1 MRRIFDLPYLL
12 LVLTPLFWA
21 GNFLV
26 GRGVAETVPPVG
38 LAFWRWAV
46 GLLII
51 LPFAWPQIRRDWP
64 VYRANWPIILVLSIL
79 GVSCFNTMLY
89 VGVAQTEAFNGSL
102 IQSTMPVW
110 IAVLS
115 FLFFRDRPGRWQ
127 IAGIIVSLTGVATII
142 MRGDPTNISDLT
154 FNPGDVWVLV
164 AVICYG
170 GYSAL
175 LRRRPAVGPL
185 GFLAMTFIVGDIVL
199 APFYAYEML
208 VVERFVPLNGTALAS
223 VLYVSL
229 FASVLA
235 YMFWNRGIELIG
247 ANRAGVF
254 IHLVPAFVAIGAV
267 TILDEHPQLFHAAGI
282 VLILCGVFLTTRK
295 ARAVA

>member
-1 MRRIFDLPYLL
+1 MRRLFDLPYLL

-26 GRGVAETVPPVG
+26 GRMVHETVPPVG

-51 LPFAWPQIRRDWP
+51 LPFAWSQLRRDLP
-64 VYRANWPIILVLSIL
+64 VYRANWPVILVLSVL

-89 VGVAQTEAFNGSL
+89 VGVARTEALNGSL

-115 FLFFRDRPGRWQ
+115 FLLFRDRPGPWQ
-127 IAGIIVSLTGVATII
+127 VAGILVSLAGVATII
-142 MRGDPTNISDLT
+142 VRGDPGNLSDLR
-154 FNPGDVWVLV
+154 FNPGDIWVLV

-175 LRRRPAVGPL
+175 LRSRPAVGPL
-185 GFLAMTFIVGDIVL
+185 GFLAMTFIVGDLVL
-199 APFYAYEML
+199 LPFYIHEMAVL
-208 VVERFVPLNGTALAS
+208 DRFVPLNGVALAAI
-223 VLYVSL
+223 LYVSL

-235 YMFWNRGIELIG
+235 YMFWNRGIELLG

-254 IHLVPAFVAIGAV
+254 IHLVPAFVAIGSV
-267 TILDEHPQLFHAAGI
+267 FLLDEHPRAFHAAG
-282 VLILCGVFLTTRK
+282 VALILTGVFLTTR
-295 ARAVA
+295 RG

>member
-1 MRRIFDLPYLL
+1 MRKLFDLPYLL

-26 GRGVAETVPPVG
+26 GRLVHETVPPVG

-64 VYRANWPIILVLSIL
+64 VYRANWPIVLVLSIL
-79 GVSCFNTMLY
+79 GVSCFNTLLY
-89 VGVAQTEAFNGSL
+89 VGVAQTEAFNASL

-115 FLFFRDRPGRWQ
+115 FLLFRDRPGRWQ
-127 IAGIIVSLTGVATII
+127 IAGIFVSLCGVATII
-142 MRGDPTNISDLT
+142 MRGDPANIGDLA

-164 AVICYG
+164 AVITYG

-185 GFLAMTFIVGDIVL
+185 GFLAVTFIVGDLVL
-199 APFYAYEML
+199 VPFYIHEM
-208 VVERFVPLNGTALAS
+208 VVLDRYVPLNGTALAT

-254 IHLVPAFVAIGAV
+254 IHLVPAFVAVGAV
-267 TILDEHPQLFHAAGI
+267 TILNEHPQPFHAAGI
-282 VLILCGVFLTTRK
+282 ILILGGVFLTTR
-295 ARAVA
+295 RA

>member
-1 MRRIFDLPYLL
+1 MRRLFDLPYLL

-26 GRGVAETVPPVG
+26 GRLVHETVPPVG

-64 VYRANWPIILVLSIL
+64 VYRANWPIVLVLSIL
-79 GVSCFNTMLY
+79 GVSCFNTLLY
-89 VGVAQTEAFNGSL
+89 IGVAQTEAFNGSL

-115 FLFFRDRPGRWQ
+115 FLFFRDQPGRWQ

-142 MRGDPTNISDLT
+142 MRGDPTNISALT
-154 FNPGDVWVLV
+154 FNPGDIWVLV
-164 AVICYG
+164 AVITYG

-185 GFLAMTFIVGDIVL
+185 GFLAMTFIVGDLVL
-199 APFYAYEML
+199 APFYVYEMAVL
-208 VVERFVPLNGTALAS
+208 DRFVPLNGVALAS

-254 IHLVPAFVAIGAV
+254 IHLVPAFVAIGAI
-267 TILDEHPQLFHAAGI
+267 TILNEHPQPFHAAGI
-282 VLILCGVFLTTRK
+282 VLILSGVFLTTR
-295 ARAVA
+295 RT